1 MHPGFEYASVGS
13 LFKRADCMST
23 PAQRFTP
30 AQRRL
35 HWLMAL
41 LVAIAYV
48 LILQRGLF
56 SRGSVGRTFMM
67 QGHFWTGLTIF
78 GLACWRLVIRRRHGA
93 PPVTPALD
101 RWNKLAATTL
111 HIALYLFF
119 LVQPLLGLATLWS
132 DGKAVLIPF
141 TRIPLPALLPLNKP
155 LAHTLEDLHV
165 TVGDVFYWVIG
176 LHVLAALWHHLMRK
190 DDTLKRML

>member
-1 MHPGFEYASVGS
+1 MA
-13 LFKRADCMST
+13 T
-23 PAQRFTP
+23 TAQRFSPT
-30 AQRRL
+30 QRRL

-41 LVAIAYV
+41 LVAAVYL
-48 LILQRGLF
+48 LIEQRGLF

-78 GLACWRLVIRRRHGA
+78 VLAWWRLAVRRRDGV

-101 RWNKLAATTL
+101 RWSAMAAALL
-111 HIALYLFF
+111 HIALYLFV

-132 DGKAVLIPF
+132 DGKVLLIPF
-141 TRIPLPALLPLNKP
+141 TSIPLPALLPLNRD
-155 LAHTLEDLHV
+155 LAHTLEDLHG
-165 TVGDVFYWVIG
+165 TVGTVFYWVIG
-176 LHVLAALWHHLMRK
+176 LHILAALWHHLMRK

>member
-1 MHPGFEYASVGS
+1 MTS
-13 LFKRADCMST
+13 R
-23 PAQRFTP
+23 AQRFTST
-30 AQRRL
+30 QRRL

-41 LVAIAYV
+41 LVAAAYV
-48 LILQRGLF
+48 LIEQRGLF
-56 SRGSVGRTFMM
+56 PRGSVNRAAMM

-101 RWNKLAATTL
+101 RWNALAATTL
-111 HIALYLFF
+111 HVALYLFF
-119 LVQPLLGLATLWS
+119 LVQPMLGLATAWS

-141 TRIPLPALLPLNKP
+141 TSIPLPALLPLNP
-155 LAHTLEDLHV
+155 DLVHTLEDLHGTIGV
-165 TVGDVFYWVIG
+165 VFYWVIG
-176 LHVLAALWHHLMRK
+176 IHVLAALWHHLVRR

>member
-1 MHPGFEYASVGS
+1 M
-13 LFKRADCMST
+13 
-23 PAQRFTP
+23 QRFTP

-41 LVAIAYV
+41 LIAVAYL
-48 LILQRGLF
+48 LIEQRGLF
-56 SRGSVGRTFMM
+56 ARGSTGRTFMM

-78 GLACWRLVIRRRHGA
+78 MLACWRLVIRRRDGA

-111 HIALYLFF
+111 HVALYLFF
-119 LVQPLLGLATLWS
+119 LVQPLLGLATAWT
-132 DGKAVLIPF
+132 DGKVLMIPF
-141 TRIPLPALLPLNKP
+141 TGIGLPALLAENKD

-165 TVGDVFYWVIG
+165 TIGDAFYWVIG
-176 LHVLAALWHHLMRK
+176 LHVLAALWHHLMRR

>member
-1 MHPGFEYASVGS
+1 MPTTAH
-13 LFKRADCMST
+13 
-23 PAQRFTP
+23 RFTP

-41 LVAIAYV
+41 LIAVAYL
-48 LILQRGLF
+48 LIEQRGLF
-56 SRGSVGRTFMM
+56 ARGSTGRTFMM

-101 RWNKLAATTL
+101 RWSKLAGATL
-111 HIALYLFF
+111 HIAFYLFF
-119 LVQPLLGLATLWS
+119 LVQPMLGLATAWT

-141 TRIPLPALLPLNKP
+141 TGIALPALLAENKA
-155 LAHTLEDLHV
+155 LAHTLEDLHG
-165 TVGDVFYWVIG
+165 TIGDVFYWVIG
-176 LHVLAALWHHLMRK
+176 IHVLAALWHHLMRG
-190 DDTLKRML
+190 DNTLKRML